1 MLVVVGML
9 IYITAL
15 TGGLVWFYYK
25 NIKLSNVWAR
35 RIEVFGYILLIVLAI
50 WTFAVKNVAFGQF
63 YNDDWIFL
71 NEKLHYIFSWNYQSA

>member
-1 MLVVVGML
+1 MLVVVCML

-15 TGGLVWFYYK
+15 TGGLVWLYYK